1 VTAHQQEPVPAG
13 GANASG
19 TDPDVFQPLT
29 DDDPRTVAG
38 YLLRARLGAGGMGKV
53 YLSYTPGGRPVAI
66 KVIRPEFAEDP
77 EFRRRFQQEVRAAQ
91 RVQGLYTAPVIDSDT
106 EGPQPWLATAYVQ
119 GPSLHSAVA
128 AHGPMPVASVLL
140 LVAGIAEALQVIH
153 HAGIVHRDLKPSNVL
168 LAVDGPRVIDFGIAR
183 AADTTALTGTGV
195 SVGTPSFMSPEQAAG
210 TSCTGATDVFA
221 LGQIAAFAATGAAAF
236 GDGSSHAVLY
246 RIVHEDPD
254 LSRLP
259 DELREVVTDCLNK
272 DAALRPSTTQI
283 IEMCGRASQD
293 PALRRPGGWLPS
305 TYAADLTQAAAP
317 TPPPHP
323 SHPATQQ
330 APTPSP
336 HPATQAASSPPS
348 AYLATQAASH
358 MPPVHPPTQPV
369 YPHPAPPR
377 SLRPSVAGGY
387 AYPATAGYPAQSV
400 AGAPGSSP
408 SRPFPGAA
416 GGHPSGPLPPQQ
428 PRKQNRAGLVVAVLA
443 VAALIGGGAYLL
455 GQQGADKG
463 SQSAQDGKKSSAPQ
477 SGGATS
483 GTADTSGKSKIPAAP
498 KGAVY
503 KNLSIPIG
511 YAVTFADEPPQ
522 PEELDVY
529 YEGDFGYARGM
540 LNDNALATNQS
551 KNTMALLEPAE
562 PGSLAGC
569 RTNTRYTTSIAKD
582 KVGKGSRICVKT
594 GSGHYGLVTLR
605 GFASKDSPSQ
615 FVSVD
620 LTVWRNVTAP

>member
-1 VTAHQQEPVPAG
+1 MTAHQQEPAPAG
-13 GANASG
+13 GANSSG
-19 TDPDVFQPLT
+19 TDTEVFQPLT

-38 YLLRARLGAGGMGKV
+38 YLLSARLGAGGMGKV

-210 TSCTGATDVFA
+210 TSCTEATDVFA
-221 LGQIAAFAATGAAAF
+221 LGQIAVFAATGAAAF
-236 GDGSSHAVLY
+236 GDGASHAVLY
-246 RIVHEDPD
+246 RIVHEEPD

-259 DELREVVTDCLNK
+259 DELREVVTGCLNK
-272 DAALRPSTTQI
+272 DAALRPSTAQI
-283 IEMCGRASQD
+283 IEMCGRASKD

-305 TYAADLTQAAAP
+305 SYDADLTQAAAP
-317 TPPPHP
+317 TPPP
-323 SHPATQQ
+323 SPA
-330 APTPSP
+330 
-336 HPATQAASSPPS
+336 HPATQAAPGSSS
-348 AYLATQAASH
+348 AYLATQAAPH
-358 MPPVHPPTQPV
+358 TPPVHPPTQPV
-369 YPHPAPPR
+369 HPHPAPSQP
-377 SLRPSVAGGY
+377 LRPPAAGPHAY
-387 AYPATAGYPAQSV
+387 APTAGHPA
-400 AGAPGSSP
+400 A
-408 SRPFPGAA
+408 GAA
-416 GGHPSGPLPPQQ
+416 GGHPSGPVPPQQ
-428 PRKQNRAGLVVAVLA
+428 PRRQNRAGLVATGLI
-443 VAALIGGGAYLL
+443 VAALIGGGAYVL
-455 GQQGADKG
+455 GQQDSDKG
-463 SQSAQDGKKSSAPQ
+463 SQSARGSKGSSAPQ
-477 SGGATS
+477 PGATP
-483 GTADTSGKSKIPAAP
+483 GTADTGAKSKAPQAP

-503 KNLSIPIG
+503 RNLSIPIG
-511 YAVTFADEPPQ
+511 YSVMFADEPPQ
-522 PEELDVY
+522 PEDVDVF
-529 YEGDFGYARGM
+529 YEGDFGYAADMVNG
-540 LNDNALATNQS
+540 DALATNQS
-551 KNTMALLEPAE
+551 KNSLALLGPGE

-569 RTNTRYTTSIAKD
+569 RANTQYTTSITKD
-582 KVGKGSRICVKT
+582 KLGKGSRICVKT
-594 GSGHYGLVTLR
+594 GSGHYGLVAVQ
-605 GFASKDSPSQ
+605 GFSSKDSPSQ

-620 LTVWRNVTAP
+620 LTVWRNVTTR